1 MCARACVCVC
11 TLLRG
16 ERATHLL
23 LALIVA
29 NGEAV
34 ADFDLTAVFAAHA
47 EERPDDSV
55 LVGVPSQRVV
65 EDREKRLRAVQISK
79 LPNLCGQTE
88 RGGY

>member
-1 MCARACVCVC
+1 MYAVSVCVCACACVC

-29 NGEAV
+29 DGEAV

-55 LVGVPSQRVV
+55 LVSIPSQRVV
-65 EDREKRLRAVQISK
+65 ED
-79 LPNLCGQTE
+79 
-88 RGGY
+88 